1 MEGVEMEE
9 AFGDTGGQEETVPRM
24 EEDDSLGISEGEED
38 NLGSVGQ
45 KKLDIRKQEIY
56 NKYRIKIEK
65 ERPGKPMQS
74 HPKFGKPSPLNS
86 DRIPTYRNVICAIL
100 HNQSVIRM
108 KENLKQNPSTYQ
120 VVDLISEQL
129 EEIGKNLAIT
139 NNTCKDIKRKK
150 DIKTEV
156 NKSLMVISHWN
167 KKKMLT
173 EKFEM
178 LLLQT
183 VKIYMKDTADIRT
196 KQQIEKKER
205 IDLRLGQEYLQE
217 KIHELEKQADI
228 LATEKTG
235 RSLRPKSTF
244 QPNYRDEVYSSSQ
257 ELEPS
262 SPELMP
268 SSHGLTPS
276 SESQDQIQS
285 SQGRMPSSQDLVQ
298 SSQDLVQSSQGL
310 VASSHGRE
318 PSSPGRVP
326 SSQGLVLSSQELV
339 QSSQEMLPTSQTSSS
354 AQEWE
359 TPPPTI
365 TPFRVFGTKTFFN
378 TSEAIDRFQIPP
390 NQAAHL
396 INAFQVDTGCGVE
409 KLLDPHKLKRDREI
423 VRSDKLESQRGK
435 VVTGLGIDGRKDQT
449 LLREIVT
456 DEDGI
461 KVFGRNVKKKIDNV
475 SVISTPDGI
484 FIGHF
489 VPESGSGCHNRE
501 ALCDLLDR
509 RGIDFRLSLVL
520 LNLDGTST
528 NTGGDLGLAA
538 QLEEEFERALQWAI
552 CFLHHLDRP
561 WLHLLLALDGRS
573 LGPESFSGPIGQII
587 TSAVHLLPVV
597 KFQPIPV
604 DEVFNFC
611 PISHI
616 NDCKYLYI

>member
-276 SESQDQIQS
+276 SESQDQIS
-285 SQGRMPSSQDLVQ
+285 
-298 SSQDLVQSSQGL
+298 
-310 VASSHGRE
+310 
-318 PSSPGRVP
+318 
-326 SSQGLVLSSQELV
+326 
-339 QSSQEMLPTSQTSSS
+339 
-354 AQEWE
+354 
-359 TPPPTI
+359 
-365 TPFRVFGTKTFFN
+365 
-378 TSEAIDRFQIPP
+378 
-390 NQAAHL
+390 
-396 INAFQVDTGCGVE
+396 
-409 KLLDPHKLKRDREI
+409 
-423 VRSDKLESQRGK
+423 
-435 VVTGLGIDGRKDQT
+435 
-449 LLREIVT
+449 
-456 DEDGI
+456 
-461 KVFGRNVKKKIDNV
+461 
-475 SVISTPDGI
+475 
-484 FIGHF
+484 
-489 VPESGSGCHNRE
+489 
-501 ALCDLLDR
+501 
-509 RGIDFRLSLVL
+509 
-520 LNLDGTST
+520 
-528 NTGGDLGLAA
+528 
-538 QLEEEFERALQWAI
+538 
-552 CFLHHLDRP
+552 
-561 WLHLLLALDGRS
+561 
-573 LGPESFSGPIGQII
+573 
-587 TSAVHLLPVV
+587 
-597 KFQPIPV
+597 
-604 DEVFNFC
+604 
-611 PISHI
+611 
-616 NDCKYLYI
+616 